1 MIDVSKPRREQL
13 REAGELL
20 GVEAVDRTGLVVT
33 SEGAF
38 VRIFR
43 VVAGESA
50 ADVRRGAREGGRA
63 PSSG

>member
-1 MIDVSKPRREQL
+1 MIEVVNRRREEL

-20 GVEAVDRTGLVVT
+20 GVEAVDRSGLVVT

-43 VVAGESA
+43 VS
-50 ADVRRGAREGGRA
+50 
-63 PSSG
+63 P